1 VAEAGLAY
9 GDKHPPRALSYT
21 FDLYFPLIVA
31 IWVPVAI
38 TWAEDGLESDCS
50 DTTGAKVTPEDV
62 EMPNFGGRRDHAEV

>member
-1 VAEAGLAY
+1 MAY
-9 GDKHPPRALSYT
+9 GDKHPHRACSYT

-50 DTTGAKVTPEDV
+50 DTTGAKATPGV
-62 EMPNFGGRRDHAEV
+62 EMATFGGRRDHAEV